1 MNRRKFIALLSG
13 AAASWPLAARAQQGR
28 RIGVL
33 LTALENDQ
41 AAQSWLASFRRRLR
55 ELGWGTDG
63 DIRFET
69 RWAGGDHERMRVN
82 IAEIVRL
89 TPDVIVA
96 QNTPMVAALRKQTTT
111 IPIVFVQVSD
121 PVGDGFVK
129 TLARP
134 DSNAT
139 GFTNTISSL
148 GGKWAELLKEA
159 APGVSRVGFLYN
171 KAAAPGGGAYY
182 LEPFQF
188 AAAALGLQAVPLE
201 LQNADEIDTAI
212 ASFSAAGG
220 DGMVA
225 NSDSFITVNRD
236 RIIAAAN
243 RLRLP
248 TIYSSAD
255 RTKRG
260 GLISYGVD
268 TEQQWQGAASYVSR
282 ILRGEKPSDL
292 PVQQP
297 TNFIL
302 SINLKT
308 AREIG
313 LDTSWFLQ
321 QRADEVIE

>member
-1 MNRRKFIALLSG
+1 
-13 AAASWPLAARAQQGR
+13 
-28 RIGVL
+28 
-33 LTALENDQ
+33 
-41 AAQSWLASFRRRLR
+41 
-55 ELGWGTDG
+55 
-63 DIRFET
+63 
-69 RWAGGDHERMRVN
+69 
-82 IAEIVRL
+82 
-89 TPDVIVA
+89 
-96 QNTPMVAALRKQTTT
+96 MVAALRKQTTT

-159 APGVSRVGFLYN
+159 APGVSRVGSLYN
-171 KAAAPGGGAYY
+171 KAASTRGWRLLSGA
-182 LEPFQF
+182 LSIRCRG
-188 AAAALGLQAVPLE
+188 AWTAGRPLE

-260 GLISYGVD
+260 GLISYGAD

-282 ILRGEKPSDL
+282 ILRGQKPSDL

-297 TNFIL
+297 TKFIL
-302 SINLKT
+302 SINLKI
-308 AREIG
+308 AKEIG
-313 LDTSWFLQ
+313 LDTPWFLQ